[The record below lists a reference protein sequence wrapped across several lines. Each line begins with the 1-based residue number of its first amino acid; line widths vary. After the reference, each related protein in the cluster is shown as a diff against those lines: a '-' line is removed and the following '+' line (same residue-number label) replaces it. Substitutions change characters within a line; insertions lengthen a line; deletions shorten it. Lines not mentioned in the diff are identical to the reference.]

1 MRVAFNPRALL
12 ITVPFALL
20 LWSATDLRST
30 MALAMAVVVYDVLS
44 FAGVF
49 GTGRR

>member
-1 MRVAFNPRALL
+1 MRVAFHPGALL
-12 ITVPFALL
+12 VASPFVLV

-30 MALAMAVVVYDVLS
+30 MALGLAVVVYDVLS

-49 GTGRR
+49 GTSRR